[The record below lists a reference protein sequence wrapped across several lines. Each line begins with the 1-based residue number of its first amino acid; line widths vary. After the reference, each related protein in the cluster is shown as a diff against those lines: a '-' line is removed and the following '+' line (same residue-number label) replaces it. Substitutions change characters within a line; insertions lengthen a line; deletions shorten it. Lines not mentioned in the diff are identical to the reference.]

1 MNAVTHSTLIGD
13 LFDADH
19 HVVTFE
25 SHVALCEVFDSFT
38 VHAHDAVII
47 TEKALHIGIL
57 TLKDMMRILQEFENL
72 LRPVGEFMVSPL
84 QTFLSTQSVAEVLH
98 SMGDAAYG
106 KIVVKDEEKVIGLMD
121 HRDLLSLC
129 YTKITPL
136 IKHDYN
142 LVHSMLGLAGEG
154 EKALLKLATTDSL
167 TGIGN
172 RRLFEEMFQAHQ
184 ALGERYG
191 VQLFLLLFDIDNF
204 KSINDTFGHSVG
216 DSVLKELVTLVGQSI
231 RKSDVFVRWGGEE
244 FAILL
249 RYADP
254 IRVTAVAE
262 QIRQRID
269 LHSFE
274 TIVHITCSFG
284 LSAVRLHESLEEA
297 FQRSDNALYRAKE
310 EGKNAVR
317 LEMV

>member
-1 MNAVTHSTLIGD
+1 MNAVTHSTLIGE

-25 SHVALCEVFDSFT
+25 HHVRLCDVFDSFT
-38 VHAHDAVII
+38 AHAHDAVII

-84 QTFLSTQSVAEVLH
+84 QTFLSTQSVAEVLNI
-98 SMGDAAYG
+98 MGDAAYG
-106 KIVVKDEEKVIGLMD
+106 KIVVKDKEKVIGLMD

-129 YTKITPL
+129 YAKITPL

-172 RRLFEEMFQAHQ
+172 RRLFEEIFQAHQ

-191 VQLFLLLFDIDNF
+191 VSLFLLLFDIDNF
-204 KSINDTFGHSVG
+204 KSINDTFGHTVG
-216 DSVLKELVTLVGQSI
+216 DSVLKELVALVGRSI

-249 RYADP
+249 RYSDP
-254 IRVTAVAE
+254 IRVMDVAE

-269 LHSFE
+269 LYSFE

-284 LSAVRLHESLEEA
+284 LSAVRLHESLEDV
-297 FQRSDNALYRAKE
+297 FQRSDKALYRAKG
-310 EGKNAVR
+310 EGKNTVR
-317 LEMV
+317 IEMV